1 MFSLTFAR
9 CQFSPEMILS
19 LRIARQ
25 VSKFKNVLN
34 AIVFQF
40 DCTIIIIEEN
50 VSSCCSSSFL
60 AGLTLRSALGIC
72 CCCHLEIFVL
82 LFVADSLENRG
93 GINDKC
99 FLNLWLGE
107 QNACWSFSL
116 TVLGLSGILSKV
128 FYLYFPNLQ
137 N

>member
-25 VSKFKNVLN
+25 VSEFKNVLN
-34 AIVFQF
+34 SIVFQF
-40 DCTIIIIEEN
+40 DWTIIIEEN

-60 AGLTLRSALGIC
+60 DSLALRSALGIC

-82 LFVADSLENRG
+82 IFVADSLENRRG
-93 GINDKC
+93 KNDKC

-116 TVLGLSGILSKV
+116 TVLGLFGILSK
-128 FYLYFPNLQ
+128 F
-137 N
+137 